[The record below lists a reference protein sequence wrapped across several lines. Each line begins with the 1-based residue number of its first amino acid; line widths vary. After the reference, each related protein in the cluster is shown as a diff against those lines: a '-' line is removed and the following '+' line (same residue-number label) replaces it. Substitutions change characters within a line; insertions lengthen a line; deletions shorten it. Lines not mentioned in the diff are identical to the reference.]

1 MKIYIYI
8 YKRYIKISI
17 TTQQI
22 LFNKSQQEKYHDTKN
37 FTYKISTTHVAIIFR
52 QLIWPIWP
60 TSKIIR
66 ANIII
71 ISIKKII
78 LKIMICGTNKK

>member
-1 MKIYIYI
+1 MNIYIYI
-8 YKRYIKISI
+8 YIYIYLRYIKISI

-52 QLIWPIWP
+52 QLI
-60 TSKIIR
+60 
-66 ANIII
+66 
-71 ISIKKII
+71 
-78 LKIMICGTNKK
+78 

>member
-1 MKIYIYI
+1 M
-8 YKRYIKISI
+8 

-22 LFNKSQQEKYHDTKN
+22 LFNKSQQEKSHDTKK
-37 FTYKISTTHVAIIFR
+37 FTYKISTTHVAITFKW
-52 QLIWPIWP
+52 LIWP

-71 ISIKKII
+71 I
-78 LKIMICGTNKK
+78 